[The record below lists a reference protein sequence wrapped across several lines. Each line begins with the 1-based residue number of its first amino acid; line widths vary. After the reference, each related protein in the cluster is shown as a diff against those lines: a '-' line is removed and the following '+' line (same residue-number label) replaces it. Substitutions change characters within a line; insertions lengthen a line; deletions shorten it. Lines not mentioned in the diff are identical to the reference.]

1 MKNQVTVN
9 SQVTLGYGKAN
20 VSFNVKSIDQRLILL
35 LLAILG
41 LGMLAKALK

>member
-1 MKNQVTVN
+1 MNKKVTLN

-20 VSFNVKSIDQRLILL
+20 VNFNLKSIDVGLIYLFL
-35 LLAILG
+35 VILG